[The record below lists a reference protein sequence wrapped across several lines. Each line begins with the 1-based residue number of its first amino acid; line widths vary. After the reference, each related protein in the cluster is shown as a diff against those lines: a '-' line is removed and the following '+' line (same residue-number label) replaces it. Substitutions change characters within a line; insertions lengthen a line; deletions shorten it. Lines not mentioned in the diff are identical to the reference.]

1 MGFPAGIFRG
11 GSARLQTGAEQNI
24 ALVQTR
30 LGHVALAAGLILA
43 AVFPQM
49 LSATVVRIAVSV
61 LVAVIASIA
70 TTLLVGIAGQLSL
83 AGAAFMAVGAFTAFF
98 LQDSLDAPFVAV
110 FASAPLTGALL
121 GGFLALPALR
131 LRGLYLVLATLGF
144 HYIVSYIIKEYEASR
159 GTAALAGLIL
169 NPPNI
174 KSINWGSGTT
184 WYYLMLALSIGV
196 TLFALNIKRSRFGRA
211 WVALRDRDIVATS
224 LGIAVG
230 VQKILAFSVSS
241 AILAVAGVMSS
252 LTVGV
257 VSSEYFSIDLAI
269 QVLVMAVIGGLGSI
283 FGAWLGAIFVVLLP
297 HLIQGTFVLM
307 NAAPSIQLALIVPIQ
322 LMLFGAITIAF
333 LLFEPAGL
341 AGLWVRVKRY
351 FQYWPRKQV

>member
-1 MGFPAGIFRG
+1 
-11 GSARLQTGAEQNI
+11 
-24 ALVQTR
+24 
-30 LGHVALAAGLILA
+30 
-43 AVFPQM
+43 
-49 LSATVVRIAVSV
+49 
-61 LVAVIASIA
+61 
-70 TTLLVGIAGQLSL
+70 
-83 AGAAFMAVGAFTAFF
+83 
-98 LQDSLDAPFVAV
+98 
-110 FASAPLTGALL
+110 
-121 GGFLALPALR
+121 
-131 LRGLYLVLATLGF
+131 
-144 HYIVSYIIKEYEASR
+144 
-159 GTAALAGLIL
+159 
-169 NPPNI
+169 
-174 KSINWGSGTT
+174 
-184 WYYLMLALSIGV
+184 MLALSIGV